1 VFRAAWEYDAKKGR
15 FKLTN
20 AFADRVAIVTGSGH
34 GIGRATAL
42 ALAAEGATVIIAT
55 RTESQGREVLAAIEA
70 GGGKAAFRRIDVGD
84 HLATRAMIDEV
95 AGAHGRLD
103 IVVHAAAAYDS
114 GRIEDTSLEGLE
126 TVLNVN
132 VKACFTLAGAAL
144 PHMRKGGGGR
154 FIVIS
159 SVTGPLVAM
168 PGSAFYA
175 TSKAALTGFIRTAAM
190 EFAPD
195 KVTVNGVE
203 PGLID
208 TPGLADFVAQY
219 GRKAI
224 CEYIPLGRL
233 GDPREIAAVVRFLA
247 SDDAS
252 FVTGET
258 IVVDGGG
265 RLPESPL
272 VIR

>member
-1 VFRAAWEYDAKKGR
+1 MSG
-15 FKLTN
+15 
-20 AFADRVAIVTGSGH
+20 AFAGKVAIVTGAGH

-42 ALAAEGATVIIAT
+42 DLAAQGASVVIAT
-55 RTESQGREVLAAIEA
+55 RTESQGREVLVAVEAA
-70 GGGKAAFRRIDVGD
+70 GGGAVFRQVDLGD
-84 HLATRAMIDEV
+84 HVETRAMVDE
-95 AGAHGRLD
+95 AASRFGRLD

-114 GRIEDTSLEGLE
+114 GRIETTSLEGLDN
-126 TVLNVN
+126 VLNVN
-132 VKACFTLAGAAL
+132 VKACFTLASAAA
-144 PHMRKGGGGR
+144 PHMRRGGGGR

-159 SVTGPLVAM
+159 SVTGPRVAM

-175 TSKAALTGFIRTAAM
+175 TSKAALTGFIRTAAL

-195 KVTVNGVE
+195 RITVNGVE

-208 TPGLADFVAQY
+208 TPGLADFVERW
-219 GRKAI
+219 GREAI
-224 CEYIPLGRL
+224 SDYIPLGRL
-233 GDPREIAAVVRFLA
+233 GDAGEVAAVVRFLA

-252 FVTGET
+252 YVTGET

-272 VIR
+272 VVR

>member
-1 VFRAAWEYDAKKGR
+1 MGR
-15 FKLTN
+15 
-20 AFADRVAIVTGSGH
+20 AFAGKVAIITGSGH
-34 GIGRATAL
+34 GIGRASAL
-42 ALAAEGATVIIAT
+42 ALAGEGATVIIAT
-55 RTESQGREVLAAIEA
+55 RTESQGHEVLAAIESS
-70 GGGKAAFRRIDVGD
+70 GGKALFRRIDVAD
-84 HLATRAMIDEV
+84 HLETRAMVDEV
-95 AGAHGRLD
+95 ASRCGRLD
-103 IVVHAAAAYDS
+103 IVVHAAAAYDG
-114 GRIEDTSLEGLE
+114 GRIEVTSLEGLE

-132 VKACFTLAGAAL
+132 VKACFTLAAAAL
-144 PHMRKGGGGR
+144 PHMRGGGRGR

-159 SVTGPLVAM
+159 SVTGPRVAM

-190 EFAPD
+190 EFAAD
-195 KVTVNGVE
+195 NVTVNGVE

-208 TPGLADFVAQY
+208 TPGLADFVGQY
-219 GRKAI
+219 GREAI
-224 CEYIPLGRL
+224 SGYIPAGRL
-233 GDPREIAAVVRFLA
+233 GRPEEVAAVVRFLA

-252 FVTGET
+252 YVTGET

>member
-1 VFRAAWEYDAKKGR
+1 LSRAFDGK
-15 FKLTN
+15 
-20 AFADRVAIVTGSGH
+20 VAIITGSGH
-34 GIGRATAL
+34 GIGRATAI
-42 ALAAEGATVIIAT
+42 ALAAEGATVVIAT
-55 RTESQGREVLAAIEA
+55 RTESQGHEVLATIESA
-70 GGGKAAFRRIDVGD
+70 GGRALFRRIDLGD
-84 HLATRAMIDEV
+84 HLETRAMVDEV
-95 AGAHGRLD
+95 AGACGRLD
-103 IVVHAAAAYDS
+103 IVVHAAAAYDG
-114 GRIEDTSLEGLE
+114 GRIEGTSLEGLE

-132 VKACFTLAGAAL
+132 VKACFTLASAAL
-144 PHMRKGGGGR
+144 PHMRGGGRGR

-159 SVTGPLVAM
+159 SVTGPRVAM

-208 TPGLADFVAQY
+208 TPGLADFVARY
-219 GRKAI
+219 GEKAI
-224 CEYIPLGRL
+224 SDFIPMGRL
-233 GDPREIAAVVRFLA
+233 GDPREVAAVVRFLA

-252 FVTGET
+252 YVTGET

>member
-1 VFRAAWEYDAKKGR
+1 MRRA
-15 FKLTN
+15 L
-20 AFADRVAIVTGSGH
+20 ADKVAIVTGSGQ
-34 GIGRATAL
+34 GIGRASAL
-42 ALAAEGATVIIAT
+42 ALSHEGATVVIAT
-55 RTESQGREVLAAIEA
+55 RTESKGREVVAAIESV
-70 GGGKAAFRRIDVGD
+70 GGNAVFRRIDVGD
-84 HLATRAMIDEV
+84 HRDTRAMVDEV
-95 AGAHGRLD
+95 ADSYGGLD
-103 IVVHAAAAYDS
+103 IVVHAAAAYNG
-114 GRIEDTSLEGLE
+114 GRIEVSSLEGLE

-132 VKACFTLAGAAL
+132 VKTCFTLAAAAL
-144 PHMRKGGGGR
+144 PHMRKRGRGR

-175 TSKAALTGFIRTAAM
+175 TSKAALTGFIRTAAL
-190 EFAPD
+190 EFAAD
-195 KVTVNGVE
+195 NVTVNGVE

-208 TPGLADFVAQY
+208 TPGLAEFVAQY
-219 GRKAI
+219 GLEAI
-224 CEYIPLGRL
+224 TRFIPAGRL
-233 GDPREIAAVVRFLA
+233 GHPQEVAAVVRFLA

-252 FVTGET
+252 YITGET